1 MLLCSVSQYTRA
13 FWRIKKTIYYF
24 FIGSVK
30 LCTSMLCGP
39 FLPVNRILVIFQIW
53 QIELFLSFEK
63 INTCKLLKLE
73 KPPRGNIPPC
83 PLTDRRHPIAGR
95 CCVHLVPR
103 RWKLP
108 PVEMEMWGALWCQGI
123 WAPYKM
129 RSLAHVNL
137 GWLVWMIVVWHWVWR
152 CFQQGYGQGTKQK
165 RWLCRGQTQGWG
177 SCTQLDLLMASLSI
191 IVVIHDQ
198 SAAGW
203 RAFPSQWNLLWLCRQ
218 SPSDIHHRCTAG
230 WRLFQ
235 AVTISHGLAV
245 ITGTNTVCDTCRRYL
260 LDARRVEPPSEGVKN
275 QRDQSNIS
283 KNI

>member
-63 INTCKLLKLE
+63 INTCKLLNVE

-177 SCTQLDLLMASLSI
+177 SCTQLDLLMASLSNHRRHSWSI
-191 IVVIHDQ
+191 RCRMKGFPKPVESLVALPSVTVRHPSSMHCWMKAIPSRHDL
-198 SAAGW
+198 S
-203 RAFPSQWNLLWLCRQ
+203 RP
-218 SPSDIHHRCTAG
+218 RCHYGYKYGLRHLQKVLIGCASRGTA
-230 WRLFQ
+230 Q
-235 AVTISHGLAV
+235 
-245 ITGTNTVCDTCRRYL
+245 RRC
-260 LDARRVEPPSEGVKN
+260 
-275 QRDQSNIS
+275 
-283 KNI
+283 